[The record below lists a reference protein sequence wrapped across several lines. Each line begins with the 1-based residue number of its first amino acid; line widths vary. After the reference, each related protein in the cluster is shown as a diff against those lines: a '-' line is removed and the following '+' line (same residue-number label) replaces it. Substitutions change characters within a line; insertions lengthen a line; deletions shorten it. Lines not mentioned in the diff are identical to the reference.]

1 MRNGEE
7 AALCVSVPPPFQGSI
22 NEGNRLNFEKFRWN
36 FSSSTYPEIERSELY
51 QVNVKLKLNVIFIV
65 EKQCFV

>member
-1 MRNGEE
+1 MPWWSILIGNRNKVAVNWFKMYIE
-7 AALCVSVPPPFQGSI
+7 
-22 NEGNRLNFEKFRWN
+22 NRLNFEKFRWN

>member
-1 MRNGEE
+1 MVYTYWYRNKVAVNWFKMYIE
-7 AALCVSVPPPFQGSI
+7 
-22 NEGNRLNFEKFRWN
+22 NRLNFEKFRWN